1 MKKRVIGLLMAACLV
16 VGATTGC
23 GGGSTATDTSASSAA
38 TDEADTE
45 KAEVVEGDFDTVSL
59 RLSCNGT
66 DQANDTKAANLFA
79 KLVNE
84 KSGGKVTVTVFPND
98 QLAGGNMSK
107 GLEMLCDGTVDL
119 DVHSTSIISNL
130 DNTLMVSTLPW
141 IFSDYQAAEDAFY
154 GAGGEYIDSVLQT
167 KGLYYLGAVHNGF
180 KAMTNSKHP
189 IEKPEDL
196 KGLKMR
202 IPGGDFFS
210 AFYTAFGASPQAMS
224 WSEVFT
230 ALQQGTIDGHDN
242 SLSTINSANVQEVQK
257 YISISKHAYESF
269 TFMANAKKFD
279 TLTPDTQQLIR
290 DCVEEAT
297 KTMNQEIIANEET
310 LVDKF
315 TNENGC
321 EIYTFTEDDMAAFKE
336 VVQPLIDEYKGIYGA
351 EACAA
356 FGVE

>member
-189 IEKPEDL
+189 IEKPVTLWL
-196 KGLKMR
+196 K
-202 IPGGDFFS
+202 P
-210 AFYTAFGASPQAMS
+210 
-224 WSEVFT
+224 
-230 ALQQGTIDGHDN
+230 
-242 SLSTINSANVQEVQK
+242 
-257 YISISKHAYESF
+257 
-269 TFMANAKKFD
+269 
-279 TLTPDTQQLIR
+279 IR
-290 DCVEEAT
+290 
-297 KTMNQEIIANEET
+297 
-310 LVDKF
+310 
-315 TNENGC
+315 
-321 EIYTFTEDDMAAFKE
+321 
-336 VVQPLIDEYKGIYGA
+336 
-351 EACAA
+351 
-356 FGVE
+356 